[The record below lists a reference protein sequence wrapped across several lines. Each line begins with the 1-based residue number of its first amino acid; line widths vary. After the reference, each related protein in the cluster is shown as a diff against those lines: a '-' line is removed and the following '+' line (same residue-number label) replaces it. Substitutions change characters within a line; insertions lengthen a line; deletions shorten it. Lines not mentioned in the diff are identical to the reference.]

1 MKILID
7 ISQIVY
13 GTGVSVYTRNLVES
27 LLNID
32 KENDYTLFGG
42 TLRRREEIQLFFKQL
57 NKYDFDGRIA
67 PIPPSLANILW
78 NRLHVIKIENFYG
91 NNSFVIYIYQKLNFI
106 VLCGHDNTVSCDLYF
121 CNICWFDKPCI
132 IK

>member
-78 NRLHVIKIENFYG
+78 NRLHVIKIENFVGKADVFHSSDWSQPPSGAFKVTTVHDLIPIKYPML
-91 NNSFVIYIYQKLNFI
+91 SHAKLI
-106 VLCGHDNTVSCDLYF
+106 S
-121 CNICWFDKPCI
+121 
-132 IK
+132 